1 MHRQFQKFVACVA
14 LASLAGCASTPM
26 PQAFMNHFSSAK
38 EDQEHSKC
46 MADNAMFNNR
56 QLMVAPGAVE
66 NAWSYC
72 AKKSDVWYP
81 GKDEGPNTTAVSWD
95 VK

>member
-1 MHRQFQKFVACVA
+1 MNRHIQKLIACAA
-14 LASLAGCASTPM
+14 LATLAGCASTPM
-26 PQAFMNHFSSAK
+26 PQAYLNHFNSAK
-38 EDQEHSKC
+38 EDQAHSKC

-72 AKKSDVWYP
+72 VKQSDVWYP
-81 GKDEGPNTTAVSWD
+81 GKDDEPKTVSWET
-95 VK
+95 K